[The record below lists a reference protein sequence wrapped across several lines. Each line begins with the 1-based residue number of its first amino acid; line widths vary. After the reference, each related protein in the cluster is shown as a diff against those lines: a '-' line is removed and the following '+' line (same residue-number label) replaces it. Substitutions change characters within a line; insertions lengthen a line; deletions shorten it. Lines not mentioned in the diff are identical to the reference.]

1 LVENYEGKSSLG
13 SLKVDGEIILKF
25 ILKRLERYVLDSS
38 GCSYQGP
45 ESYGNDFGFQKM
57 VSIP

>member
-1 LVENYEGKSSLG
+1 MSSLG